1 MKYLYPDPIT
11 EKLSLTNYFQ
21 SFEKKILFFLF
32 FDHHNIF
39 LYMLHIDHQKN
50 RCQQSFYHDTN
61 MSMYHESKNT
71 QTNIEKK
78 RRRRRKRKKELQGK
92 KTKNNG

>member
-1 MKYLYPDPIT
+1 MSTK
-11 EKLSLTNYFQ
+11 
-21 SFEKKILFFLF
+21 
-32 FDHHNIF
+32 
-39 LYMLHIDHQKN
+39 
-50 RCQQSFYHDTN
+50 FYHDTK

-78 RRRRRKRKKELQGK
+78 ERRRRKKKKELQGK

>member
-1 MKYLYPDPIT
+1 
-11 EKLSLTNYFQ
+11 
-21 SFEKKILFFLF
+21 
-32 FDHHNIF
+32 
-39 LYMLHIDHQKN
+39 
-50 RCQQSFYHDTN
+50 